1 MRATRA
7 RRTPSSIC
15 PRSAQSAVVT
25 SSTPRA
31 RSRTTAGTLS
41 VRRRA
46 DSASGIS
53 CRVARWTSKDSA
65 GRRSRR
71 SWRSASCA
79 IPRTSS
85 TSPSRSCSRSNAS
98 PKRARR
104 TFTSASRPRRCGRRG
119 RCLHWEDRRVHGDAR
134 AAFARR
140 RRGSRAVARRKDHRI
155 GQREDRSSRRRS
167 RCGIKARKGQQN
179 RCQGRRREDL
189 RRYAALALAKGKG
202 PYVPSADASP
212 AAGERDRSPA
222 GSPGDPAPARAA
234 VARADGAHARVPFRP
249 RAENALPAR
258 PDDDGRDLQLA
269 RPPRNGKTSIAE
281 VLATLMKG
289 DVVLPYAVEVD
300 QQVVKVYDQVY
311 HRVALDPVV
320 AERLRFDHRW
330 VVSKRPIV
338 MTGGELTLET
348 LDLIYDETSKFYE
361 APFQMKANG
370 GIFMVDDFGRQRV
383 SPKDLLNRWIVP
395 LEKRVDYLT
404 LHTGKKIEIP
414 FDMLIIFSTNLD
426 PADLV
431 DEAFLRRIRYKIGIE
446 APSVEQYDEIFKR
459 ICERKQIDYRAEAMS
474 QILAHYRRK
483 NLGLRSCHPR
493 DILEQLTDTARFLG
507 RPAQLT
513 PDLIDMACESYF
525 VSLDPSGSPQGA

>member
-1 MRATRA
+1 MYQAPTQIRPPAAPNAGQPATPEIPLPPEPQTLEQTGLTLGFLSDLALKTLYLRGQMTMA
-7 RRTPSSIC
+7 EIASSLGLPMQNITE
-15 PRSAQSAVVT
+15 RVMEFLKTERLVEIRGGAGLSSANYQFVIIDRGSEKAQEAL
-25 SSTPRA
+25 A
-31 RSRTTAGTLS
+31 RSQYVGKAPVPLQMYIQAVQRQSIANLHVTQDDL
-41 VRRRA
+41 VRA
-46 DSASGIS
+46 FAHM
-53 CRVARWTSKDSA
+53 V
-65 GRRSRR
+65 
-71 SWRSASCA
+71 
-79 IPRTSS
+79 IPRETLAQLG
-85 TSPSRSCSRSNAS
+85 P
-98 PKRARR
+98 
-104 TFTSASRPRRCGRRG
+104 
-119 RCLHWEDRRVHGDAR
+119 
-134 AAFARR
+134 
-140 RRGSRAVARRKDHRI
+140 AVN
-155 GQREDRSSRRRS
+155 S
-167 RCGIKARKGQQN
+167 
-179 RCQGRRREDL
+179 
-189 RRYAALALAKGKG
+189 GKSIFLFG
-202 PYVPSADASP
+202 P
-212 AAGERDRSPA
+212 
-222 GSPGDPAPARAA
+222 PG
-234 VARADGAHARVPFRP
+234 
-249 RAENALPAR
+249 
-258 PDDDGRDLQLA
+258 
-269 RPPRNGKTSIAE
+269 NGKTSIAE

-459 ICERKQIDYRAEAMS
+459 ICTRRRHVRSTAPRGRRSSARHGARVYRSGTTCIFCSRPTRRPRPSSTSPGFSIRRGLLRTRTSTYITSSIAATRADQTLPTSSLGVSWRSRPSSPGLPAYPCGKIRSSRYVPVVGSSERSTTSDGPQRESK
-474 QILAHYRRK
+474 
-483 NLGLRSCHPR
+483 RSP
-493 DILEQLTDTARFLG
+493 TSG
-507 RPAQLT
+507 
-513 PDLIDMACESYF
+513 F
-525 VSLDPSGSPQGA
+525 VFAKSKPSLSH

>member
-1 MRATRA
+1 MYQAPTQTRPPATPTGPQPAVPEIPLPPEPQSLEQTGLTLGFLSDLALKTLYLRGQMTMA
-7 RRTPSSIC
+7 EISSSLGLPMQNITERVMDFLKTERLVEIRGGAGLSSANYQFVIVDRGSEKAQEALG
-15 PRSAQSAVVT
+15 RSQYVGKAPVPLVAYIAAVQRQTISNISVT
-25 SSTPRA
+25 QEELAHAFSHM
-31 RSRTTAGTLS
+31 
-41 VRRRA
+41 V
-46 DSASGIS
+46 
-53 CRVARWTSKDSA
+53 
-65 GRRSRR
+65 
-71 SWRSASCA
+71 
-79 IPRTSS
+79 IPRETLGQLG
-85 TSPSRSCSRSNAS
+85 P
-98 PKRARR
+98 
-104 TFTSASRPRRCGRRG
+104 
-119 RCLHWEDRRVHGDAR
+119 
-134 AAFARR
+134 
-140 RRGSRAVARRKDHRI
+140 AVN
-155 GQREDRSSRRRS
+155 S
-167 RCGIKARKGQQN
+167 
-179 RCQGRRREDL
+179 
-189 RRYAALALAKGKG
+189 GKSIFLFG
-202 PYVPSADASP
+202 P
-212 AAGERDRSPA
+212 
-222 GSPGDPAPARAA
+222 PG
-234 VARADGAHARVPFRP
+234 
-249 RAENALPAR
+249 
-258 PDDDGRDLQLA
+258 
-269 RPPRNGKTSIAE
+269 NGKTSIAE

-300 QQVVKVYDQVY
+300 QQVVKIYDQVY

-404 LHTGKKIEIP
+404 LHTGKKMEIP

-446 APSVEQYDEIFKR
+446 APTVEQYEEIFKR
-459 ICERKQIDYRAEAMS
+459 MCARKQIEYKSEALS

>member
-1 MRATRA
+1 MYVQAVQRQSIANLHVTQDDMIRAF
-7 RRTPSSIC
+7 SHM
-15 PRSAQSAVVT
+15 V
-25 SSTPRA
+25 
-31 RSRTTAGTLS
+31 
-41 VRRRA
+41 
-46 DSASGIS
+46 
-53 CRVARWTSKDSA
+53 
-65 GRRSRR
+65 
-71 SWRSASCA
+71 
-79 IPRTSS
+79 IPRETLAQLG
-85 TSPSRSCSRSNAS
+85 P
-98 PKRARR
+98 
-104 TFTSASRPRRCGRRG
+104 
-119 RCLHWEDRRVHGDAR
+119 
-134 AAFARR
+134 
-140 RRGSRAVARRKDHRI
+140 AVN
-155 GQREDRSSRRRS
+155 S
-167 RCGIKARKGQQN
+167 
-179 RCQGRRREDL
+179 
-189 RRYAALALAKGKG
+189 GKSIFLFG
-202 PYVPSADASP
+202 P
-212 AAGERDRSPA
+212 
-222 GSPGDPAPARAA
+222 PG
-234 VARADGAHARVPFRP
+234 
-249 RAENALPAR
+249 
-258 PDDDGRDLQLA
+258 
-269 RPPRNGKTSIAE
+269 NGKTTIAE
-281 VLATLMKG
+281 VLASLMKG

-311 HRVALDPVV
+311 DRVALDPVV

-330 VVSKRPIV
+330 IVSKRPIV

-459 ICERKQIDYRAEAMS
+459 ICTRKGIEYKTEAMS
-474 QILAHYRRK
+474 QILAHYRKK

-493 DILEQLTDTARFLG
+493 DIVEQLIDTARFLG

-513 PDLIDMACESYF
+513 PDLIEMACDSYF
-525 VSLDPSGSPQGA
+525 VSLDPSGNLAGA